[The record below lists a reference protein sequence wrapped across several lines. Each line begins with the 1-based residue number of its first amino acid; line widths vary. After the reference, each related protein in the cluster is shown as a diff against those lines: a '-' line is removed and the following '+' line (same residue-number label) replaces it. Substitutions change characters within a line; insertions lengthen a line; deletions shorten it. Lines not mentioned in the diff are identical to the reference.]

1 MGDLRG
7 GWKSRQSHV
16 TETAPSHLLITFL
29 AFSATN
35 RFRRL
40 PAVRAQDVPDVCSGV
55 SYALAIYLQR
65 D

>member
-1 MGDLRG
+1 MVERRG
-7 GWKSRQSHV
+7 GWKRRQSHV
-16 TETAPSHLLITFL
+16 TETATSHLLITFL

-35 RFRRL
+35 RL
-40 PAVRAQDVPDVCSGV
+40 PAVRAKDVPDVCSGV